1 MALDTR
7 VGNQGGGPGLGVEQE
22 QQPRLIRGG
31 VVPLLKQ
38 LLAQLIEADPIVKPV
53 DGDQLGLDVIG
64 LEGRQGLFNVAVG
77 GPAQHLGLI
86 EHMSCRWLRRQVPHG
101 QGHDRPG
108 SSQQEPRRDQ
118 QGGQPTPGSDL
129 VPLAKKKGHGAGRW
143 GAFEEQGDR
152 TNTTSLT

>member
-38 LLAQLIEADPIVKPV
+38 LLAQLIQADPIVKPV
-53 DGDQLGLDVIG
+53 DSDQLGLDVISIK
-64 LEGRQGLFNVAVG
+64 GRQGLFDVAVG

-86 EHMSCRWLRRQVPHG
+86 EHMGSRWQRRQVAHG
-101 QGHDRPG
+101 QGHYRPG
-108 SSQQEPRRDQ
+108 SY
-118 QGGQPTPGSDL
+118 
-129 VPLAKKKGHGAGRW
+129 
-143 GAFEEQGDR
+143 
-152 TNTTSLT
+152 